1 MIGLLR
7 RISTRRL
14 LALCAAVTGVVVG
27 GAALAMA
34 TTGGGPE
41 PKPAALPVAVHDA
54 LTAPQVHGV
63 SGRIQFT
70 NHLINNSDVQG
81 GSPLLSGASGRFW
94 AASDGRLRLELQ
106 ADAGADSGTSDTQVL
121 ADRKRVSVY
130 DSGTNTVYEAALPKG
145 HERASS
151 DASANEQP
159 PSLAQVKKGIARL
172 MEHASVSGADP
183 TDVAG
188 QPAYSVRLEPQQN
201 GGLIGGAELAWD
213 AVHGTP
219 LRAAVY
225 AKGDSSPVVELKVTE
240 ISFGP
245 VPSSVFEISPS
256 ADAKVVDLGP
266 SAGDSGAHGDSPAV
280 TGLDRVQQHV
290 SFPVTAP
297 DAAAGLPRSC
307 VRLVQNGKDAGALVT
322 YGHGLDGIAVLEW
335 PAERNSSS
343 TGPGADQGQLTLPT
357 VSVDG
362 IPGEE
367 LETPL
372 GTMVRFQRAGV
383 GYTVI
388 GSVPGPE
395 ALAAARDLH

>member
-1 MIGLLR
+1 
-7 RISTRRL
+7 
-14 LALCAAVTGVVVG
+14 
-27 GAALAMA
+27 MA

-41 PKPAALPVAVHDA
+41 PKPEALPVAVHDA
-54 LTAPQVHGV
+54 LTAPELHGV

-70 NHLINNSDVQG
+70 NHLINSSDVQG

-94 AASDGRLRLELQ
+94 AAADGHLRLELQ
-106 ADAGADSGTSDTQVL
+106 ADASADSGTSDTQVL
-121 ADRKRVSVY
+121 ADRSRVSVY
-130 DSGTNTVYEAALPKG
+130 DSGTNTVYEATLPKG
-145 HERASS
+145 HDHTTS

-159 PSLAQVKKGIARL
+159 PSLGQVKKGIARL
-172 MEHASVSGADP
+172 MDHALVSGAEP

-188 QPAYSVRLEPQQN
+188 QPAYSVRLEPKQH
-201 GGLIGGAELAWD
+201 GGLLGGAELAWD

-225 AKGDSSPVVELKVTE
+225 AKGDSSPVVELKVTD
-240 ISFGP
+240 ISYGP
-245 VPSSVFEISPS
+245 VRSSVFDISPP
-256 ADAKVVDLGP
+256 ADAKVVDLSP

-280 TGLDRVQQHV
+280 TGLDQVQQHV

-297 DAAAGLPRSC
+297 DAAAGLPRSDI
-307 VRLVQNGKDAGALVT
+307 RLIQNGKDAGVLVT

-335 PAERNSSS
+335 PVERNSSS
-343 TGPGADQGQLTLPT
+343 TGPGGDQGQLTLPT

-362 IPGEE
+362 IQGQE

-372 GTMVRFQRAGV
+372 GAMVHFERAGV
-383 GYTVI
+383 GYTVL
-388 GSVPGPE
+388 GSVPGAT